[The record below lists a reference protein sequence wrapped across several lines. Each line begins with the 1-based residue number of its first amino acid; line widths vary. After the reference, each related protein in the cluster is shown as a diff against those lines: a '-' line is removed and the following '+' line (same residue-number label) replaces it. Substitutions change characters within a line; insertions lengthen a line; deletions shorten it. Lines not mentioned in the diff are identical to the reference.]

1 MLFSYWHFQKV
12 FTDVVLL
19 SVLTAVIPYLYSA
32 AAHLYW
38 LLVKGRAVSWPHL
51 VRDLVVTTVALAVHV
66 LGARRHRLPG
76 RVLRDLRVLP
86 RRSRVHLDEG
96 AARRVRRVAGHPDRL
111 PSDSP
116 YAIGGNGNGNGNGA
130 GVAAAIT
137 LDITVDPL
145 PHVTGN

>member
-1 MLFSYWHFQKV
+1 MFGIVVSTSAASLLMIFSYWHFQKV

-51 VRDLVVTTVALAVHV
+51 ARDIVVSTGRAGVHV
-66 LGARRHRLPG
+66 LDARRHRLPG

-86 RRSRVHLDEG
+86 RRAGLHLDEG
-96 AARRVRRVAGHPDRL
+96 AAG
-111 PSDSP
+111 
-116 YAIGGNGNGNGNGA
+116 
-130 GVAAAIT
+130 
-137 LDITVDPL
+137 
-145 PHVTGN
+145 